1 MKFILYNIRYGT
13 GGKMIKKA
21 FLPYI
26 TGYMSGTK
34 KHVKQISGF
43 LKEEN
48 PDVVG
53 LVEVDLGSVRHSY
66 KNQVEVLA
74 KELNHYNIHDVKY
87 NSNSKFNKFPILRK
101 QGNAI
106 IYNDE
111 LREVKFHHFNEGTKT
126 LIIELELEKV
136 AFFLVHLA
144 LGRKTRFKQINHL
157 YKIIKNQKKEVIIG
171 GDFNLMWGEE
181 EIELF
186 LAASGLVN
194 PNKEGLATFP
204 SWKPKKHLDFILHSK
219 NIKVNDF
226 RVEKIELSDHL
237 PLILDFEII
246 NEPAVGL

>member
-13 GGKMIKKA
+13 GGKMVRKL

-26 TGYMSGTK
+26 TGYMSNTIN
-34 KHVKQISGF
+34 HVKEISKF

-48 PDVVG
+48 PDIVG

-66 KNQVEVLA
+66 LNQVEVLA
-74 KELNHYNIHDVKY
+74 KELNHYNSHEVKY
-87 NSNSKFNKFPILRK
+87 NNVSKFNKFPVLRK

-106 IYNDE
+106 LYNE
-111 LREVKFHHFNEGTKT
+111 EFKGIKFHHFEQGTKT
-126 LIIELELEKV
+126 LIIELEMEKV
-136 AFFLVHLA
+136 VIFVVHLA
-144 LGRKTRFKQINHL
+144 LGRKIRFKQINQL
-157 YKIIKNQKKEVIIG
+157 YKLIKSQTKEVIVG

-186 LAASGLVN
+186 LEASGLIN
-194 PNKEGLATFP
+194 PNKEKLATFP

-219 NIKVNDF
+219 NIKINEF

-237 PLILDFEII
+237 PLILDFD
-246 NEPAVGL
+246 VVS